1 MHDLNDL
8 VYFAKVVEHGGFS
21 EAGRQLG
28 VPKSKLSR
36 RISALESRLGIRLLQ
51 RSSRRITLTTAGQSY
66 FDHCR
71 ALVDLAEAAD
81 ESAMRGSTE
90 PKGDVRISCSMTL
103 AQVWLTPLIP
113 GFMALHPKVRLQV
126 IISNRRVDPVQE
138 RMDVVLRVRRPP
150 LEDSDQI
157 VRKLG
162 ESVDVL
168 VASPAYLAEATR
180 PREPEQIGA
189 MATLALP
196 GTGDRAIWQLSNGQR
211 VVEVRHE
218 PRLVTDDMFA
228 LKEAAASGLGLALLP
243 HRICQDDLRA
253 GRLELALDT
262 WTSPVGHVQAA
273 FTSRKGMM
281 PAVRALLDYL
291 DGHQD
296 TDSRG

>member
-8 VYFAKVVEHGGFS
+8 VYFARVVEHGGFS

-28 VPKSKLSR
+28 IPKSRLSR
-36 RISALESRLGIRLLQ
+36 RISALESRLGVRLLQ
-51 RSSRRITLTTAGQSY
+51 RSSRRITLTTAGQGY
-66 FDHCR
+66 FAHCR
-71 ALVDLAEAAD
+71 ALIDLADAAD

-90 PKGDVRISCSMTL
+90 AKGEVRISCPMTL

-126 IISNRRVDPVQE
+126 VISSRRVDPVQE

-162 ESVDVL
+162 ESTDVL
-168 VASPAYLAEATR
+168 VASPSHLAGMTR
-180 PREPEQIGA
+180 PFEPEQIA
-189 MATLALP
+189 TMATLALP
-196 GTGDRAIWQLSNGQR
+196 PTGERAVWHLSDGRR
-211 VVEVRHE
+211 VVEVRHA
-218 PRLVTDDMFA
+218 PRFITDDMFA
-228 LKEAAASGLGLALLP
+228 LKEAAVRGLGLALLP
-243 HRICQDDLRA
+243 RKICHDDLRA
-253 GRLELALDT
+253 GRLQLASDA
-262 WTSPVGHVQAA
+262 WSSPPGHVQAA

-291 DGHQD
+291 DGHQEID
-296 TDSRG
+296 GRG